1 MLGEYM
7 QLKLHN
13 RSLTTGEINLL
24 RILLDKINPK
34 YSKLNI
40 SFPNCVITLDDG
52 GMGSFSFF
60 YDKGFQNTLEII
72 PISEYQFQDRD
83 GIPVLATLY
92 SYSNGQLY
100 ELDIW
105 KTDFSPLLSYPNEI

>member
-1 MLGEYM
+1 M

-40 SFPNCVITLDDG
+40 SFPNSVITLDDW
-52 GMGSFSFF
+52 
-60 YDKGFQNTLEII
+60 
-72 PISEYQFQDRD
+72 RD
-83 GIPVLATLY
+83 G
-92 SYSNGQLY
+92 QLFFF
-100 ELDIW
+100 L
-105 KTDFSPLLSYPNEI
+105 

>member
-1 MLGEYM
+1 M
-7 QLKLHN
+7 
-13 RSLTTGEINLL
+13 I
-24 RILLDKINPK
+24 
-34 YSKLNI
+34 
-40 SFPNCVITLDDG
+40 G

-60 YDKGFQNTLEII
+60 YDKDFQNTLEII

-105 KTDFSPLLSYPNEI
+105 KPILVHYYLIPMKYNQ